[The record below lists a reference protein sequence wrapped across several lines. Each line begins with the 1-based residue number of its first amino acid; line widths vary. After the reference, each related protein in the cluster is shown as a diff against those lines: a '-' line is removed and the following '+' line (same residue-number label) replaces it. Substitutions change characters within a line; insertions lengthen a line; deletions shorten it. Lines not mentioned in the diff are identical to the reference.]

1 MSDKYDHMREAWGID
16 GNPFPA
22 DAIHQGPEPYNSE
35 VFRDEHQ
42 QFIKKMLYGAVM
54 EHRGF
59 SFLWSKGAN
68 EDTGFGKTAML
79 RHFAKET
86 NRDFGSTVLGE
97 AGMKRDQLLTNPA
110 VAAYASLNTTNVVGI
125 YPILFAATEFF
136 ANPAYGP
143 DGRSVIEHA
152 RDLIRTKA
160 GLKPQDA
167 DGLREAL
174 GAARRDLGRTLP
186 PLRADALEAFC
197 GADGD
202 FVDLLAGVS
211 PAARLRNG
219 LAYFDFA
226 VTVLHAASVDH
237 VFVFVDQLEDLAT
250 TRTVSNA
257 KRSREIGRLRDIIA
271 EMEPFAGR
279 VYFVFTFHVRAADA
293 LNELW
298 RLNRLPSYDPE
309 YRGNE
314 GRVVVLRGIRDV
326 RQARALLVTYLD
338 SKRVDGETGELAPF
352 DETALPPLLARSAG
366 RPGPLLLHAGQV
378 YDRAADAEIPVID
391 RSVVEDVLGVQGNA
405 ARHETARSEEP
416 RDAYAIDDL
425 LK

>member
-22 DAIHQGPEPYNSE
+22 DAIHQGPEPYNPE
-35 VFRDEHQ
+35 VFHEEHQ
-42 QFIKKMLYGAVM
+42 QFLKKMLYGAVM
-54 EHRGF
+54 ERRGF

-86 NRDFGSTVLGE
+86 NRDFGATVLRE
-97 AGMKRDQLLTNPA
+97 AGMKRDQIATKTS
-110 VAAYASLNTTNVVGI
+110 VAAYASLNTTNVAGI
-125 YPILFAATEFF
+125 YPIMFAATEYF
-136 ANPAYGP
+136 ANPVYGP
-143 DGRSVIEHA
+143 DGQSVVDRA
-152 RDLIRTKA
+152 REIIRTRE
-160 GLKPQDA
+160 GLKPEDGDA
-167 DGLREAL
+167 LRDVMI
-174 GAARRDLGRTLP
+174 AARRSLGRTLP
-186 PLRADALEAFC
+186 PLREDALQAFC
-197 GADGD
+197 DPDAD
-202 FVDLLAGVS
+202 FADLLAEVS

-219 LAYFDFA
+219 LAYFDFV

-279 VYFVFTFHVRAADA
+279 VHFVFTFHVRAADA

-326 RQARALLVTYLD
+326 RQARTLLVTYLD
-338 SKRVDGETGELAPF
+338 SRRVDGETGEIAPF

-366 RPGPLLLHAGQV
+366 RPGPLLLLAGQV
-378 YDRAADAEIPVID
+378 YDRAADTGIPVID
-391 RSVVEDVLGVQGNA
+391 RTVVDDVLGVQGDA
-405 ARHETARSEEP
+405 TRRDTIRSEEP

-425 LK
+425 LR